1 MRVRLAGA
9 GLGRLYLA
17 RYPFL
22 RAASSLVAELGLD
35 LSELSSPTLAPV
47 LKRALGRVVE
57 GVRRGK
63 VSPGLEDEYVELLSF
78 PVAIALVASTRN
90 EFLRR
95 RYALAEAKRAE
106 ELLALEPLEK
116 LLAIA
121 RDFGWWARPVG
132 FLENGI
138 FYEFSLALRDYLRN
152 AAGLKDKKWR
162 LVNRLVRSGR
172 VLATR
177 AEVARL
183 LAEEV
188 RRRVEE
194 LVLKAMR
201 ELREVPGPL
210 KPYVE
215 KVLALLSELK
225 LGEGPS
231 LEAAG
236 EVEFEAFPPCMKA
249 IYAALSER
257 RHVPHAGRFAF
268 TAFLLNIGMSVDEI
282 VELFRRVADFS
293 EKITRYQVEHIA
305 GERGGRTRYTPP
317 SCKTMRSYGLCVGA
331 DELCQRVGHPLTYY
345 RRRLWRLRKARRA
358 GQAEREE
365 REAGEASEGGEVPGE
380 PQGGR
385 AGGGED
391 S

>member
-22 RAASSLVAELGLD
+22 RAASSLVAELSLD

-57 GVRRGK
+57 AVRRGK
-63 VSPGLEDEYVELLSF
+63 VGPGLEDEYVELLSF

-90 EFLRR
+90 DFLRR

-106 ELLALEPLEK
+106 ELLALEPPEA

-121 RDFGWWARPVG
+121 RDFGWRAKLVG
-132 FLENGI
+132 LLENGI

-152 AAGLKDKKWR
+152 AAGLKDRKWR

-172 VLATR
+172 VLTTR

-210 KPYVE
+210 RPYVE

-268 TAFLLNIGMSVDEI
+268 TSFLLNIGMSVDEI

-293 EKITRYQVEHIA
+293 ERITRYQVEHIA

-331 DELCQRVGHPLTYY
+331 DELCQRVRHPLTYY
-345 RRRLWRLRKARRA
+345 RRKLWRLRKARK
-358 GQAEREE
+358 AERAE
-365 REAGEASEGGEVPGE
+365 REAGEAREEGEAPGE

-391 S
+391 G